1 MLLGVVTPVGDQGA
15 CITKT
20 AALAAHPGTS
30 TTELARNLP
39 RPVERAFLA
48 AAPVLFAQT
57 ADKGALPTLRA
68 ATDPGALG
76 GQYYGPSGIA
86 EFKGNPVV
94 VASSDQSY
102 DLDLQ
107 RRLWQVSEELT
118 KVVFPVG

>member
-1 MLLGVVTPVGDQGA
+1 MPVCCLFVVRT
-15 CITKT
+15 
-20 AALAAHPGTS
+20 TS
-30 TTELARNLP
+30 YDLQLFNSQRRESLP
-39 RPVERAFLA
+39 
-48 AAPVLFAQT
+48 APVTRARDLRSDTPHAASPLPLSIAQT

-76 GQYYGPSGIA
+76 GQYYGPDGVGQQR
-86 EFKGNPVV
+86 GNPVV

-107 RRLWQVSEELT
+107 RRLWAVSEELT